1 MLNIGQIL
9 QGRYHI
15 IKELGRGGFGAV
27 YEAVE
32 IELKTTCVIKQM
44 LPPDDPALAITL
56 SDQFLREAQTLAT
69 LRHSN
74 LPRVTHHFVE
84 EGNYYL
90 VMDFVAGK
98 SMEKLIG
105 DAGLAEDVV
114 LGYADQ
120 LLGVLEYIHARGII
134 HRDIKPANIIVQPD
148 GKVMLVDFGLV
159 KNTVAGGTSMH
170 ALSAY
175 YAPPEQYT
183 GGTDQCSD
191 LFSLAATLYQALT
204 GKLPATATDRSAGAP
219 LIPIPQY
226 RAGISDR
233 TVRVITKALTL
244 NRIGRYR
251 TAAEMRSELMNVN
264 GKHGISVNVRA
275 IASVGMIF
283 ALIAIACVVI
293 FLLVNIPPPP
303 PPVATTVPLPTI
315 TKETITAKPV
325 VSTFTPVPPT
335 PTYNIPTATPMPSST
350 PAPTAPA
357 VFFEEHFSDNTL
369 DTSRWNIE
377 NSGGS
382 IRLGGGLKLSSSTG
396 IFPYIRSTGDV
407 FPIDQDYRLDVKFRF
422 VNPNACG
429 VGILVTTYK
438 TPVGVAPSQ
447 IEQAQYDG
455 EQNGFTTGVWEDA
468 TQGMRVWFR
477 TGSNRR
483 EEPIVDTRFN
493 AELHQ
498 LSIEYSKGIYT
509 LYLDRE
515 QYPNPVYTSV
525 ALPYHA
531 QYITFGHP
539 ALVTTCA
546 GYWTG
551 LEVDSVTVNGIP

>member
-44 LPPDDPALAITL
+44 LPPDDPALAIIL

-120 LLGVLEYIHARGII
+120 LLGVLEYIHAKGII

-283 ALIAIACVVI
+283 ALIAIACVVVY
-293 FLLVNIPPPP
+293 LLVNIP
-303 PPVATTVPLPTI
+303 PPVATTVPLPTM
-315 TKETITAKPV
+315 TI
-325 VSTFTPVPPT
+325 STIATPVSPTASSVPPTSTPVSPT
-335 PTYNIPTATPMPSST
+335 PTYKPPSATPIPAST
-350 PAPTAPA
+350 PTDPAPTATVTPNPPTPIPTIATTTPTVKPTSTTQNCAAPA
-357 VFFEEHFSDNTL
+357 SVFAAVWGNIKASIGCPTTQAVNGQVVIETFERGLMLWRQPL
-369 DTSRWNIE
+369 DTGTPTMGYALVLLNNGAWQRYSHTPYTGNGGASCAQANNGLPKGGFGMMWCDIE
-377 NSGGS
+377 AIRTALGNATSDEINFSGGNVMMD
-382 IRLGGGLKLSSSTG
+382 
-396 IFPYIRSTGDV
+396 F
-407 FPIDQDYRLDVKFRF
+407 
-422 VNPNACG
+422 
-429 VGILVTTYK
+429 
-438 TPVGVAPSQ
+438 
-447 IEQAQYDG
+447 EH
-455 EQNGFTTGVWEDA
+455 
-468 TQGMRVWFR
+468 
-477 TGSNRR
+477 GS
-483 EEPIVDTRFN
+483 V
-493 AELHQ
+493 
-498 LSIEYSKGIYT
+498 
-509 LYLDRE
+509 
-515 QYPNPVYTSV
+515 VYTADKAVYVLYSDGTWSR
-525 ALPYHA
+525 
-531 QYITFGHP
+531 Q
-539 ALVTTCA
+539 
-546 GYWTG
+546 
-551 LEVDSVTVNGIP
+551 